1 MEGELRFADGSR
13 HAYRYTL
20 EFVSR
25 PTPLERGGDEEG
37 ALIGTDY
44 HFE

>member
-1 MEGELRFADGSR
+1 LSDGSR

-20 EFVSR
+20 EFVSS
-25 PTPLERGGDEEG
+25 PAPLDRDGDEEG
-37 ALIGTDY
+37 AIIGTHY